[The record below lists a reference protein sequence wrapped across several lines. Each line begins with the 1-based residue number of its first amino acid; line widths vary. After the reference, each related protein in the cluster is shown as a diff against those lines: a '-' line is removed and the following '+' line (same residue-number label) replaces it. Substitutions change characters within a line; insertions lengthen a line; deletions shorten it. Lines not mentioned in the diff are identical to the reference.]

1 MAEKKRIPLWS
12 RILMSTFLL
21 LSVLVVG
28 FVIWGSTPAR
38 PMPEAVAAAG
48 SEPSGDLLGGA
59 AGAADE
65 SWLTFVPDGGPPT
78 TGLILYPG
86 GRVDFRAYAPAAQA
100 IADQGYLVVLVRMPL
115 NLAVFDPNMAEA
127 VIAGNPQIEH
137 WAVGGHSLGGAMAAN
152 FVYTHP
158 DAVDGLVLWAA
169 YPAES
174 NDLSGSDVQV
184 LSISASLDGLST
196 PDTIAASAALLP
208 QDTLWVVIEGGNHAQ
223 FGWYG
228 EQAGDNPATITR
240 EEQQA
245 QIVEA
250 TLALLAAIQ

>member
-1 MAEKKRIPLWS
+1 
-12 RILMSTFLL
+12 MSTFLL

-28 FVIWGSTPAR
+28 FVIWGSTPAK
-38 PMPEAVAAAG
+38 PMPEVFEKVAVSGGDDPG
-48 SEPSGDLLGGA
+48 SER
-59 AGAADE
+59 
-65 SWLTFVPDGGPPT
+65 WLTFVPDGGSPT
-78 TGLILYPG
+78 TGLVFYPG
-86 GRVDFRAYAPAAQA
+86 ARVDFRAYAPAAQA
-100 IADQGYLVVLVRMPL
+100 IADQGNLVVLVRMPL
-115 NLAVFDPNMAEA
+115 NLAVFDPDLAGD

-158 DAVDGLVLWAA
+158 GVVDGLVLWAA

-196 PDTIAASAALLP
+196 PDKIAASAALLP

-228 EQAGDNPATITR
+228 EQSGDNPATITR

-245 QIVEA
+245 QIVQA
-250 TLALLAAIQ
+250 TADLLSKLR